1 MNGLFVTVVAIKPAR
16 ASGKPVRFP
25 KTLRE
30 MLSVAFNADGN
41 IASVKEGESRVLA
54 SYAR

>member
-1 MNGLFVTVVAIKPAR
+1 MNGLFVTVVAIRPAR

-41 IASVKEGESRVLA
+41 IASVMEGESPCYRDPP
-54 SYAR
+54 